1 MKKYI
6 LSFLI
11 LFSISQSLLAFDWPQ
26 DDITADSFNSFFG
39 QNRGG
44 EISSS
49 VVFSTPSIVKAADD
63 GELLVIISEQDDD
76 TDFFPSTLGNALVLS
91 HKDNI
96 LSVYG
101 NLEPEITSNIEKTN
115 QISMKKGEY
124 IAETGTSGWQE
135 RVSGLEFQIV
145 DTENASSINPKVL
158 MSRTETEI
166 PLTITNVT
174 LENKSGNTIDLNIS
188 KTIPSG
194 LYKIYY
200 KRNDVACP
208 YKSSILLNGVIV
220 DKLSYDI
227 IIQENEKTCI
237 LGKKKYIQESIYPD
251 GTRHLL
257 GEAMFTPG
265 KTTLTVEVEN
275 ILGETNVKNYN
286 LSIK

>member
-1 MKKYI
+1 
-6 LSFLI
+6 
-11 LFSISQSLLAFDWPQ
+11 
-26 DDITADSFNSFFG
+26 
-39 QNRGG
+39 
-44 EISSS
+44 
-49 VVFSTPSIVKAADD
+49 
-63 GELLVIISEQDDD
+63 
-76 TDFFPSTLGNALVLS
+76 
-91 HKDNI
+91 
-96 LSVYG
+96 
-101 NLEPEITSNIEKTN
+101 
-115 QISMKKGEY
+115 
-124 IAETGTSGWQE
+124 
-135 RVSGLEFQIV
+135 
-145 DTENASSINPKVL
+145 
-158 MSRTETEI
+158 MSRTETEV

-208 YKSSILLNGVIV
+208 YKSSILINGVIV

>member
-6 LSFLI
+6 LPFFFLFCI
-11 LFSISQSLLAFDWPQ
+11 TSNLIAFDWPQ
-26 DDITADSFNSFFG
+26 DDITADSFNSFFC

-49 VVFSTPSIVKAADD
+49 VIFSTPSIVKATED
-63 GELLVIISEQDDD
+63 GDLLVIITEQDDD
-76 TDFFPSTLGNALVLS
+76 TDFFPSTLGNVLVLS

-101 NLEPEITSNIEKTN
+101 NLESNSTLEFEKN
-115 QISMKKGEY
+115 NHISIKKGEY
-124 IAETGTSGWQE
+124 IAETGNSGWQE

-158 MSRTETEI
+158 MSRTESEV
-166 PLTITNVT
+166 PLSITNVT
-174 LENKSGNTIDLNIS
+174 LQNKNGNIIDLNNS
-188 KTIPSG
+188 KTIPTG
-194 LYKIYY
+194 LYKIYC
-200 KRNDVACP
+200 KRNEVACP

-220 DKLSYDI
+220 DKISYDI
-227 IIQENEKTCI
+227 IIQENEKTCV
-237 LGKKKYIQESIYPD
+237 LGKKKYIQEAIYPD
-251 GTRHLL
+251 ESRHLL

-275 ILGETNVKNYN
+275 ILGENIVKHFN